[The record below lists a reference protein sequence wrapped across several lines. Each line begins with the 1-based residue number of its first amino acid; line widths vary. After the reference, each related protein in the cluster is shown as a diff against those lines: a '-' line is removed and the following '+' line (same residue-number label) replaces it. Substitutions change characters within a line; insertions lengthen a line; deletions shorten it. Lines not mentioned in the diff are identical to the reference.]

1 VQSAGGTPAP
11 FRKLLIDDIAPVAQ
25 VIDCE
30 PLDYDVRAADSFAE
44 LSTTL
49 ATDGSGRMIDTVFQ
63 PGTRKQAVLVQVGC
77 YRPWGFPAIGRMLT
91 GRDGMLLTSSVA
103 FRNEPYR

>member
-1 VQSAGGTPAP
+1 MLGRVQSAGGTPAP
-11 FRKLLIDDIAPVAQ
+11 FRKLLVDDIAPVAQ
-25 VIDCE
+25 VINCA

-63 PGTRKQAVLVQVGC
+63 PGTRKQAC
-77 YRPWGFPAIGRMLT
+77 SSR
-91 GRDGMLLTSSVA
+91 SVA
-103 FRNEPYR
+103 TARGASPRSAGC